1 MLSNML
7 MLNMRFTQPMISVHT
22 QLGKLEAHSTP
33 AELHSEAKLPR
44 SNRHWTQPS
53 VEIDQYPS
61 RHAYGFTNH
70 TDFARE
76 HGQKGFSDLSQ
87 TTSRWTQEA
96 WDNVENSGKKGKKP
110 VEQRYDSKLRQEI
123 NQSKNWHIVTELIP
137 DPEIKYH
144 PVEAVGN
151 PDLGDVSVNI
161 DTQAFAQTNFT
172 PGKVETYMKQKAN
185 VERWVTRG
193 KYDIYA

>member
-1 MLSNML
+1 
-7 MLNMRFTQPMISVHT
+7 
-22 QLGKLEAHSTP
+22 
-33 AELHSEAKLPR
+33 
-44 SNRHWTQPS
+44 
-53 VEIDQYPS
+53 
-61 RHAYGFTNH
+61 
-70 TDFARE
+70 
-76 HGQKGFSDLSQ
+76 
-87 TTSRWTQEA
+87 
-96 WDNVENSGKKGKKP
+96 
-110 VEQRYDSKLRQEI
+110 
-123 NQSKNWHIVTELIP
+123 VTELIP

-144 PVEAVGN
+144 PVEAVGK